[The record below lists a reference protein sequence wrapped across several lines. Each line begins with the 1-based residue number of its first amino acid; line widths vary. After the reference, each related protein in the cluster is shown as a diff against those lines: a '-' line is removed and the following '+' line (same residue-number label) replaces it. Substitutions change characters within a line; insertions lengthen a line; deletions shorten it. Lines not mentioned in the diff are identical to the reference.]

1 MLQPSFELIV
11 AISVIGLAAHAAA
24 WRHIAAHTEENESL
38 RTMLR
43 SWTRFANPTLLPGR
57 EAPLCRRV
65 LHLAARE
72 GYEGRLDPR
81 GAFDHLVHQLQ
92 KSAESAH
99 DTSRRLGDLE
109 VELAQI
115 NADSQDVSARI
126 EDRSRELKK
135 ATQRLDRALARRAA
149 GQKAG

>member
-1 MLQPSFELIV
+1 MLHPSIELLAAV
-11 AISVIGLAAHAAA
+11 VLLGLVAHAAA
-24 WRHIAAHTEENESL
+24 WRNIAAHREENDSL

-65 LHLAARE
+65 LHVAARE

-81 GAFDHLVHQLQ
+81 SAFDHIVQQLQ
-92 KSAESAH
+92 KSAEAGH
-99 DTSRRLGDLE
+99 AVGRQLAGLE
-109 VELAQI
+109 RELAQI